1 MILLAAISLLV
12 GAVLAQRF
20 KVMVLVPATG
30 FMLVAAMGTAFV
42 QAHTAW
48 WTILVAAAGVA
59 SLQIGYFIGL
69 GIRCVLEEAP
79 LSETPRSFKPSAS
92 SARHPAS

>member
-1 MILLAAISLLV
+1 MILLAVISLLV

-48 WTILVAAAGVA
+48 WTILVAAAGVPV
-59 SLQIGYFIGL
+59 FICKIL
-69 GIRCVLEEAP
+69 PFCR
-79 LSETPRSFKPSAS
+79 PRFADL
-92 SARHPAS
+92 A

>member
-20 KVMVLVPATG
+20 KITVLVPATA
-30 FMLVAAMGTAFV
+30 FMLVAAVGTGFV

-48 WTILVAAAGVA
+48 WTILIAAAEVA
-59 SLQIGYFIGL
+59 SLQVGYFIGL
-69 GIRCVLEEAP
+69 GIRCVLEAP
-79 LSETPRSFKPSAS
+79 LSETPRSFRPSAS
-92 SARHPAS
+92 SARHPAA